1 VTVVNNSSTYFL
13 AGILILTLFLTLVAW
28 HFLFRVRQSSRL
40 NWESIVQR
48 LVWVDPKIVAR
59 IALDLVNESGQAEE
73 APGRERLEPT
83 RIWEMIGGLDGLEK
97 LKANSRVLI
106 DLATHLERSYPD
118 ALVVAEELRL
128 DARELEWHVGRL
140 EGAAGTGNLEISF
153 PFYAQR
159 AIVAYY
165 KMTRQVLALYEGKHS
180 PFFAYLEKA
189 L

>member
-1 VTVVNNSSTYFL
+1 VNNSSTYFL
-13 AGILILTLFLTLVAW
+13 AGLLILILFLTLVAW
-28 HFLFRVRQSSRL
+28 HFLFRARRSSRL

-48 LVWVDPKIVAR
+48 LVWVDPKIVAQ
-59 IALDLVNESGQAEE
+59 IALDLVNESRQAE
-73 APGRERLEPT
+73 AVSGRERLEPT
-83 RIWEMIGGLDGLEK
+83 RIWEMIGGLEGLEK

-106 DLATHLERSYPD
+106 ELAAHLERWYPD

-165 KMTRQVLALYEGKHS
+165 RMTRQVLALYEGKHS
-180 PFFAYLEKA
+180 PLFADLERA